1 MFFFLLWAWLS
12 FGCYVI
18 SRSTFWE
25 FLCHLPF
32 SHSHSYPKEK
42 PVVRVTLEPAAAPP
56 IPAKSKKPKSRNG
69 VEGLK
74 EEKAKRKKTKQ
85 EKEENAPPLPPT
97 TKGVNL
103 NDDLDFWLS
112 ASNGNDA
119 KEKKVV
125 AKGELTIDETATA
138 ADSQKTAKKK
148 KDKKEK
154 KEKKA
159 KKEKKKKDIKD
170 FDDQNNHLSDSVI
183 APVVIAWKS
192 LVDDKRLVMVK
203 IQS

>member
-1 MFFFLLWAWLS
+1 
-12 FGCYVI
+12 
-18 SRSTFWE
+18 
-25 FLCHLPF
+25 LPF

-85 EKEENAPPLPPT
+85 EKEENAPPPLPPT

-159 KKEKKKKDIKD
+159 KKEKKKKDI
-170 FDDQNNHLSDSVI
+170 DDQNNHLSDSVI
-183 APVVIAWKS
+183 APVAIAWKS